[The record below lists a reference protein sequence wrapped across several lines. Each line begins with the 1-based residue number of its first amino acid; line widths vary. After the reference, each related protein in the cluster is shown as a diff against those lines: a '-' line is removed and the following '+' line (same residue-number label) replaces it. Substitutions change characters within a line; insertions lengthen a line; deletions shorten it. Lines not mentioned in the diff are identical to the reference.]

1 MVFCY
6 DGNIKRQKRNI
17 WYNICIQERRRSM
30 NIEKSKRLTNT
41 VAVGMNNFIIL
52 NQNGYRE
59 NIARNLVKTRK
70 DNIFYPIGVET
81 ESKQKSEE

>member
-1 MVFCY
+1 
-6 DGNIKRQKRNI
+6 
-17 WYNICIQERRRSM
+17 M

-52 NQNGYRE
+52 NQNGYSE
-59 NIARNLVKTRK
+59 NLVRNLVKTRK